1 LRSRHPR
8 EHRHHREHDQP
19 RVQPGTVP
27 MPHHAR
33 RHAVWGG
40 HNGQPPA
47 LELEQTLF
55 QTSASGALNTPGTV
69 IQYKLNNVGLIRG
82 LDVLIRGTITAG
94 AASTQNLTALGI
106 ANFLSQIDFQDFS
119 SYHRIT
125 TPGWH
130 LNLLESAKQRFS
142 AWSAVTTDSPN
153 GIVNQNPSPLNRTQI
168 FGQQAAATI
177 AATVSRDFQA
187 VYRIPFARDRFD
199 LRGAIWAKK
208 TGASAFI
215 FMTLNPNMFVGSAAD
230 PTLAVYQSAGADLAT
245 LSNVVVEV
253 YQDYLDFFP
262 KDAAGD
268 EIVPWEDLEMAY
280 LISNTQ
286 LTPLSQG
293 QDNYAPFAD
302 ERQFLSVSA
311 IFDNAGTLNKG
322 QDVSYWAVKSAN
334 LLPIFQRSSFR
345 QFNVQRKI
353 FHDDLPPGMYYFPF
367 EQRPIDTLA
376 FGNTNLV
383 INPASVVSA
392 SAQLLLGYES
402 FGRIGAVAR
411 AQAIPA
417 P

>member
-1 LRSRHPR
+1 MNHHSR
-8 EHRHHREHDQP
+8 
-19 RVQPGTVP
+19 G
-27 MPHHAR
+27 
-33 RHAVWGG
+33 AVWGG

-55 QTSASGALNTPGTV
+55 QTSASGPLTSPGTV
-69 IQYKLNNVGLIRG
+69 LQYKLNNVGLIRG

-94 AASTQNLTALGI
+94 ASTTSTLTPVGL
-106 ANFLSQIDFQDFS
+106 ANFLSQVDFQDFS

-125 TPGWH
+125 TAGWH

-142 AWSAVTTDSPN
+142 SFSAVTTDSPN
-153 GIVNQNPSPLNRTQI
+153 GIVNQNPSPPSRTQA
-168 FGQQAAATI
+168 FGQVAASTI
-177 AATVSRDFQA
+177 ASTVARDFQV

-208 TGASAFI
+208 TGASAFV
-215 FMTLNPNMFVGSAAD
+215 FFTLNPNMFVVSTAD
-230 PTLAVYQSAGADLAT
+230 PTLAVYQSGGTDLAT
-245 LSNVVVEV
+245 LSNMSIEV

-262 KDAAGD
+262 KDGNGD
-268 EIVPWEDLEMAY
+268 EIVPWKDLEMAY

-311 IFDNAGTLNKG
+311 IYDNAGVLNKG
-322 QDVSYWAVKSAN
+322 NDVSYWAVKSAN

-345 QFNVQRKI
+345 QFCVQRKI

-383 INPASVVSA
+383 LNPSSVTSA
-392 SAQLLLGYES
+392 AAQILLGYES

-417 P
+417 S